1 MNEDYTYK
9 PQESLESPE
18 KFSTS
23 LQELDNLDLIARN
36 DADNNFVVNP
46 DSASYPN
53 ILEKPLFIK
62 TMPDKGIL
70 LPGTGD
76 LPGKH
81 KNQRTQMMSGN
92 AEHQNLSD
100 KENEKYQNRTI
111 KEFTEDI
118 AGSYLGI
125 INDLLSCRSPYDII
139 DVFTKDNRLVAMGV
153 LFVVISIF
161 FVFFNKIES

>member
-1 MNEDYTYK
+1 MNEEYTYK
-9 PQESLESPE
+9 PQHQDPGIFESPE

-36 DADNNFVVNP
+36 DADSNFVVNP

-70 LPGTGD
+70 LPD
-76 LPGKH
+76 KH
-81 KNQRTQMMSGN
+81 VNKRTQMLSGD
-92 AEHQNLSD
+92 AEHANLVD
-100 KENEKYQNRTI
+100 KENEKYQNRTM
-111 KEFTEDI
+111 KEFVEDI

-125 INDLLSCRSPYDII
+125 INDLLSCRSPYDVV
-139 DVFTKDNRLVAMGV
+139 DVFTKDNRLVAMGI
-153 LFVVISIF
+153 LFVVISVF
-161 FVFFNKIES
+161 FVFFNKIEN